1 MSHSRLII
9 VPLSFDEACATI
21 DRLHRHHKRPQGWKF
36 GWGVTTPDG
45 RLVGA
50 ATAGRPVARAL
61 WDGFTLE
68 VTRVATDGT
77 PNACSALYAAA
88 WKTASSAGYHRL
100 ITYTQDGEPGTS
112 LRAAGWR
119 LAAVLRPRRG
129 WDTPSRRRSD
139 RGTDGVGRCLWE
151 QSRSMA
157 LTLPLAELRNA
168 IRNENTC
175 AANDCTNAP
184 SHGSRGRP
192 ALYCSPACRVRAH
205 RARHKKRA

>member
-9 VPLSFDEACATI
+9 VPLSFHEACSTI
-21 DRLHRHHKRPQGWKF
+21 DQFHRHHTRPQGWKF

-45 RLVGA
+45 QLVGA

-68 VTRVATDGT
+68 VTRVATNGT

-88 WKTASSAGYHRL
+88 WKTASAAGYYRL
-100 ITYTQDGEPGTS
+100 ITYTQHGEPGTS

-119 LAAVLRPRRG
+119 RTAVLRPRKG
-129 WDTPSRRRSD
+129 WDAPSRHRSD
-139 RGTDGVGRCLWE
+139 RGTDGIGRYLWE
-151 QSRSMA
+151 QSRSTA
-157 LTLPLAELRNA
+157 PALPLAELRNA

-175 AANDCTNAP
+175 AANDCSNALAQA
-184 SHGSRGRP
+184 SRGRP
-192 ALYCSPACRVRAH
+192 ALFCSPACRVRAH
-205 RARHKKRA
+205 RARHNKPA